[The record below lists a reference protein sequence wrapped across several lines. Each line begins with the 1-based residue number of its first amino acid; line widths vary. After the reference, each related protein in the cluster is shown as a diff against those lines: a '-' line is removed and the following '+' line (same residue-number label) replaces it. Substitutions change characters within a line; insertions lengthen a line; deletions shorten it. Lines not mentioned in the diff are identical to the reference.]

1 MACNNMEG
9 SNLTMSDDDQ
19 KILLLHTVSRKV
31 IEMTGELPGLEV
43 LDFSIS
49 KTSKRVTLSIG
60 YKEAKPVQKLDLS
73 EVLGFDNGAPE
84 QMTNSQ
90 GFQPNMKCEIHGQN
104 CPFSK
109 LPSKE
114 ELEAER
120 PKHKVPL
127 TDRPEFNGGFPSP
140 GLDMMQQE
148 IVRILTDFHQGE
160 SDIRQTESA
169 ADSKTPTW
177 FNTHVDT
184 DVDQMDETYFQHL
197 LAEREGDPSN
207 PAIQRRIDRF
217 FSETSKKDDRMPEDD
232 FVAFVP
238 GEKWLSKQER
248 RQKDL
253 GTALDGLK
261 TAISTHKT
269 NAWQLVFDVLHQALA
284 YEKEGKLLT
293 TEIKKALEAEE
304 KDEPRGTKER
314 RQQIQETRQQLQE
327 RRQKLQERANNLK
340 HTFATADN
348 VDEDCKGNLGK
359 VFKQMD
365 KIIRDR
371 KQVDFPKQEEDDF
384 KNEALCTGSYGSS
397 MFHN

>member
-1 MACNNMEG
+1 MEG

-43 LDFSIS
+43 LDFNIS
-49 KTSKRVTLSIG
+49 KTAKRVTLSIG
-60 YKEAKPVQKLDLS
+60 YKEAKPVKKFDLS
-73 EVLGFDNGAPE
+73 ELLEFKNVAPAQ

-90 GFQPNMKCEIHGQN
+90 GFQPNMECEIHGQN

-109 LPSKE
+109 HPNKE
-114 ELEAER
+114 DLEAEK
-120 PKHKVPL
+120 PKHKIPL
-127 TDRPEFNGGFPSP
+127 SERPEFNGGFPAP
-140 GLDMMQQE
+140 GLDKMQQE
-148 IVRILTDFHQGE
+148 IVRILTDFHQRE
-160 SDIRQTESA
+160 SDTRQTESA
-169 ADSKTPTW
+169 ADNKTPKW
-177 FNTHVDT
+177 FDTNVDT
-184 DVDQMDETYFQHL
+184 EVAQLDETYFQYL
-197 LAEREGDPSN
+197 LKERAANPSN
-207 PAIQRRIDRF
+207 PKIQMKIDNF
-217 FSETSKKDDRMPEDD
+217 IAVNSKEDDKMPEDD
-232 FVAFVP
+232 FEEFVP
-238 GEKWLSKQER
+238 GKKWLSKQER

-284 YEKEGKLLT
+284 YEEEGKLLT

-304 KDEPRGTKER
+304 MDEPRGTKER
-314 RQQIQETRQQLQE
+314 RQQIQERRQQFQERRQQFPERRQQLQE
-327 RRQKLQERANNLK
+327 GANNLK
-340 HTFATADN
+340 PTFATEDN
-348 VDEDCKGNLGK
+348 VDEDSKRNLEK

-371 KQVDFPKQEEDDF
+371 KQEDDL

-397 MFHN
+397 LFHV